1 MSRSVLLR
9 VYHDASKDIAE
20 GKETNSVSFS
30 VVFNGILSL
39 LLRLLCTKDEERAR
53 LQNRLREREAVAP
66 TTTINEDEGDE
77 LKKAYCRIHDLL
89 EANEQ
94 QAVYYSHLIESIQKK
109 CCTAPAAPQ
118 METACVSPIEEE
130 RVQELQT
137 EVDSLHRKLETT
149 QEDVRMLQADNSR

>member
-1 MSRSVLLR
+1 MR
-9 VYHDASKDIAE
+9 VYHDASKDMAE
-20 GKETNSVSFS
+20 GKETSSVSFS

-39 LLRLLCTKDEERAR
+39 LLRLLCTKDEERAQ
-53 LQNRLREREAVAP
+53 LQNRIREREAVTPA
-66 TTTINEDEGDE
+66 TTLDEDEEEE

-94 QAVYYSHLIESIQKK
+94 QAVYYTHLIESMQKK
-109 CCTAPAAPQ
+109 WCTVPAAPQ

-137 EVDSLHRKLETT
+137 EVDSLRRKLETT